1 VRDGRTGTEPAVAD
15 LSLASLGNG
24 CFRPTSS
31 RGSLIGQHWPLGDPS
46 KWAACSAAQAQHGGT
61 REEAAFLV
69 DVISDEELEQIAASG
84 GPGSMAAAR
93 ALEEVRKQRAKDL
106 QAVVFKVGKTYAVG
120 PEPTPEDQIF
130 FHGLEL
136 ELAKPKKPA
145 KS

>member
-1 VRDGRTGTEPAVAD
+1 
-15 LSLASLGNG
+15 
-24 CFRPTSS
+24 
-31 RGSLIGQHWPLGDPS
+31 
-46 KWAACSAAQAQHGGT
+46 
-61 REEAAFLV
+61 V
-69 DVISDEELEQIAASG
+69 DVISDEELEQIAAGG